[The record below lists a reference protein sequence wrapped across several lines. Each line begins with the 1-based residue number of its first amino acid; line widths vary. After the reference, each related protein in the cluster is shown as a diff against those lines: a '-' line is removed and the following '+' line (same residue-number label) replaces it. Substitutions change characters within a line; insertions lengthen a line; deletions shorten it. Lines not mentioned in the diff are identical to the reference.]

1 MNQRNEVEQTLYDAK
16 QLIAELPPS
25 PQKTKLILASCR
37 AEHPG
42 LLGEQREMEAINI
55 LASL

>member
-1 MNQRNEVEQTLYDAK
+1 MNKNTNEQILTDAR

-25 PQKTKLILASCR
+25 PDRTKLILASCR

-42 LLGEQREMEAINI
+42 LLGEQREQDAIKL
-55 LASL
+55 LATL